1 MIHTIVAPIIVF
13 AVIVLVHEFGHFIM
27 AKLTG
32 MKVEEFAIGF
42 GPKICSVRYG
52 ETLYSL
58 RILPLGGFNRIM
70 GMDNQEYTDKR
81 AFVNRPVWQK
91 LLVVSA
97 GAAFNIFLAFA
108 IFTGVIWHEGKAVF
122 PDYPVIGEV
131 ISDTPA
137 ERAGLTPAQII
148 AVGLPRKKPRRVRA
162 RRRES
167 SSDPFSPATCVSG
180 KTLLRLPV

>member
-97 GAAFNIFLAFA
+97 GAAFNILLAFA
-108 IFTGVIWHEGKAVF
+108 IFTGVIWH
-122 PDYPVIGEV
+122 
-131 ISDTPA
+131 
-137 ERAGLTPAQII
+137 
-148 AVGLPRKKPRRVRA
+148 
-162 RRRES
+162 
-167 SSDPFSPATCVSG
+167 
-180 KTLLRLPV
+180 

>member
-81 AFVNRPVWQK
+81 AFGTGRYGRNCWWSVQEQH
-91 LLVVSA
+91 S
-97 GAAFNIFLAFA
+97 IFSWPSRF
-108 IFTGVIWHEGKAVF
+108 
-122 PDYPVIGEV
+122 
-131 ISDTPA
+131 
-137 ERAGLTPAQII
+137 
-148 AVGLPRKKPRRVRA
+148 LP
-162 RRRES
+162 E
-167 SSDPFSPATCVSG
+167 
-180 KTLLRLPV
+180 